1 MKNRIVGVIIITV
14 ILAASIYYFLQP
26 ISFNDN
32 ALTDAL
38 KMLGYLFVISL
49 IMERAIEVFL
59 STWRGGEADLKDLE
73 IQKLTGQLNELTD
86 ANEETGKIDKIRS
99 DLESLKKERT
109 EYRIKSRAIAL
120 WTGLI
125 FGIIVAGIGIHTLGA
140 LVDMEKVVYY
150 PQLIALRTIDIV
162 LTGSMLAGGSEAI
175 NKIMKVYTTFM
186 QTTVDKA
193 KG

>member
-1 MKNRIVGVIIITV
+1 MKNKIIGMLIITA
-14 ILAASIYYFLQP
+14 ILAASICYFLQP
-26 ISFNDN
+26 ISFKDN

-73 IQKLTGQLNELTD
+73 IQKLTGQLSELTD
-86 ANEETGKIDKIRS
+86 ANEETGKIDNIRS

-109 EYRIKSRAIAL
+109 KYRIKSRAIAL

-125 FGIIVAGIGIHTLGA
+125 CGIIVAGIGIHTLEA
-140 LVDMEKVVYY
+140 MVDIKKIVYP
-150 PQLIALRTIDIV
+150 PQLIAFKTIDIV
-162 LTGSMLAGGSEAI
+162 LTGSVLAGGSEAI
-175 NKIMKVYTTFM
+175 NKLMKVYTTFM
-186 QTTVDKA
+186 QTTADKA